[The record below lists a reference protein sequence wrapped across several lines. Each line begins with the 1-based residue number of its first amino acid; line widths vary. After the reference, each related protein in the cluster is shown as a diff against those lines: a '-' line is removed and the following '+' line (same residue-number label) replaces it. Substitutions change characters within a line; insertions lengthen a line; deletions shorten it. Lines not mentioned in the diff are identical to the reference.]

1 MTEQVSMFDDNNN
14 MHVPIER
21 VLDNLME
28 RNKQLN
34 LEVATLQ
41 AGNQMLREKILE
53 LESSA
58 KDSGR
63 SYAPLAK
70 AVSND

>member
-41 AGNQMLREKILE
+41 AGNQMLRERILE
-53 LESSA
+53 LESEP
-58 KDSGR
+58 KKEKT
-63 SYAPLAK
+63 YAVTDK
-70 AVSND
+70 VIRND

>member
-1 MTEQVSMFDDNNN
+1 MTEQESMFDDNNN

-53 LESSA
+53 LESS
-58 KDSGR
+58 
-63 SYAPLAK
+63 
-70 AVSND
+70 

>member
-1 MTEQVSMFDDNNN
+1 MLGDTDELFDDNNN
-14 MHVPIER
+14 MHIPIDR

-41 AGNQMLREKILE
+41 AGNQMLREKIME
-53 LESSA
+53 LMQEQGNKPVGVA
-58 KDSGR
+58 I
-63 SYAPLAK
+63 
-70 AVSND
+70 SND